1 MQPENEAEL
10 AKYPTN
16 VRNTYLVSSQ
26 VFDYTS
32 ELGWPSGRHGDVFQ
46 WGDKAGF
53 KTSHW
58 KEDVSLTFLLVSLA
72 KKYVVILT
80 GAW

>member
-32 ELGWPSGRHGDVFQ
+32 ELGWPAGRHGNVF
-46 WGDKAGF
+46 
-53 KTSHW
+53 
-58 KEDVSLTFLLVSLA
+58 
-72 KKYVVILT
+72 
-80 GAW
+80 